1 MSVRRPVAAGGV
13 PALATLRPV
22 ATRPTLRDV
31 ATAAG
36 VHPATA
42 SRALNEATRTLV
54 RPATVERVREVADRL
69 GYQVNPIARSLKTSR
84 SQTVGIL
91 VPDLTNPLFPPI
103 LRGVEDVLAA
113 QGYTALTSN
122 TDNDP
127 RRAAASLAALEAR
140 QVDGFIVMTAR
151 LSDPVLHDAAARGV
165 PMVLVN
171 RVTEGLVVSSV
182 TGDDATG
189 IAHVV
194 DHLVALGHER
204 IGHLAGPL
212 TTSTGVVRLRA
223 FSEALRRHGLSSE
236 AVVACDVFGEA
247 EGHAAALRLFDEHA
261 PTAVVAGNDM
271 VAMGCYDALEERG
284 LSCPTD
290 LSVTGFNDM
299 PFVGRLQPPLTSVRV
314 PQHEVGME
322 AARLLLDQL
331 SGRIATPRSVL
342 LPVTLVVRGSTAPP
356 AGRRPRPRARSGR
369 SRST

>member
-1 MSVRRPVAAGGV
+1 MVGRPFVQSGA
-13 PALATLRPV
+13 PLLATLRPV
-22 ATRPTLRDV
+22 AMRPTLRDV

-127 RRAAASLAALEAR
+127 RRTAASLAALEAR
-140 QVDGFIVMTAR
+140 QVDGFIIMTAR
-151 LSDPVLHDAAARGV
+151 LTDPLLHGAAARDV

-171 RVTEGLVVSSV
+171 RLTDGLVVSSV
-182 TGDDATG
+182 TGDDANG
-189 IAHVV
+189 IARVV
-194 DHLVALGHER
+194 DHLVELGHER

-212 TTSTGVVRLRA
+212 STSTGVVRLRA
-223 FSEALRRHGLSSE
+223 FQSALQRHGLSTD
-236 AVVACDVFGEA
+236 AVVACEVFGEA
-247 EGHAAALRLFDEHA
+247 EGHAASLRLLDEHA
-261 PTAVVAGNDM
+261 PTAVVAANDLL
-271 VAMGCYDALEERG
+271 AMGCYDALEDRG
-284 LSCPTD
+284 LACPVD
-290 LSVTGFNDM
+290 VSVVGFNDM
-299 PFVGRLQPPLTSVRV
+299 PFVGRLSPPLTSVRV

-322 AARLLLDQL
+322 AARLLIDQL

-342 LPVTLVVRGSTAPP
+342 LPVTLAVRGSTAPP
-356 AGRRPRPRARSGR
+356 RGARPRPRRRAA
-369 SRST
+369 SRTA

>member
-1 MSVRRPVAAGGV
+1 MAA
-13 PALATLRPV
+13 
-22 ATRPTLRDV
+22 RPTLRDV

-42 SRALNEATRTLV
+42 SRALNEATRSLV
-54 RPATVERVREVADRL
+54 RPATVQKVQEVATRL

-103 LRGVEDVLAA
+103 LRGVEDVLAE

-127 RRAAASLAALEAR
+127 ARAAASFSALESR

-151 LSDPVLHDAAARGV
+151 LEDPLLHEAASRDV

-171 RVTEGLVVSSV
+171 RLTDGLAVSSV
-182 TGDDATG
+182 TGDDASG
-189 IAHVV
+189 IARVV
-194 DHLVALGHER
+194 DHLVALGHQR

-212 TTSTGVVRLRA
+212 TTSTGVVRKRA
-223 FSEALRRHGLSSE
+223 FEQALQQHDLSTE
-236 AVVACDVFGEA
+236 AVVACDVFSEPA
-247 EGHAAALRLFDEHA
+247 GHAAALRLIAEHA
-261 PTAVVAGNDM
+261 PTAVVAANDLL
-271 VAMGCYDALEERG
+271 AMGCYDALEELG
-284 LSCPTD
+284 MSCPD
-290 LSVTGFNDM
+290 DVSVAGFNDM
-299 PFVGRLQPPLTSVRV
+299 PFVGRLRPPLTSVRV

-331 SGRIATPRSVL
+331 SGRISTPRSVL
-342 LPVTLVVRGSTAPP
+342 LPVTLVQRGSTAPP
-356 AGRRPRPRARSGR
+356 RQDRVRGRRPSRTSARSAE
-369 SRST
+369 